1 MPAIDL
7 RSTAYRPPK
16 PGSAPDVG
24 NVELALAQGA
34 WQRRMAAGTKELADF
49 AGALAFEHLAEQ
61 ERAEAAADVANG
73 LTELRARLRMAR
85 VEAGQRGLSPKATMD
100 ELARTRKAFGG
111 EWYSETGRVR
121 SVAARRELEI
131 RANALL
137 GEEGVQAMAESLA
150 RQRRI
155 TEDRFELSEARAI
168 AFRDEKLL
176 DSIRESKVLAG
187 EDAQVSE
194 LEHQNSLVVLQAGRY
209 SDRTGEI
216 ASLMQDPDF
225 DHSQAL
231 AALEADLDAGH
242 GFGAIPP
249 NARADLKL
257 EARRRI
263 AATEQS
269 IAADLARLADR
280 AGARVDA
287 ALLNVVRRVN
297 ADEIGESEALSMVYQ
312 TAGSPDQAREFRE
325 LVQGAAER
333 PMERGI
339 SPESA
344 FAVRDI
350 LFGSGD
356 VREKDAKLRRMQREG
371 KLSVGDYLKFSE
383 KAASGEGQ
391 DGALGSV
398 KKQMVGELKALYGEG
413 RLVLGRY
420 GGAPQD
426 FQSNMVPPGLTTEDF
441 PPVTDGKELDKVHS
455 GKPRTPP
462 GDFDPFV
469 DDEEVPRHWSFVS
482 ATAFDVE
489 FLEGEVDDYA
499 SKHPNAGRDE
509 IWTYLNENYLYPTR
523 LELAR
528 LRLVSERR
536 TERLKPGFGER
547 ATMLRGLQGLPGEV
561 PRRPRDRSRP
571 DPYADRLDSMTAD

>member
-16 PGSAPDVG
+16 SGSAPGVG
-24 NVELALAQGA
+24 NVDLAFAQGA
-34 WQRRMAAGTKELADF
+34 WQRQMAAGTKELAEF

-73 LTELRARLRMAR
+73 LTELRTRLRMAR

-121 SVAARRELEI
+121 SVAARKELEI

-155 TEDRFELSEARAI
+155 TEERFELSEARAI

-187 EDAQVSE
+187 EDAQISDM
-194 LEHQNSLVVLQAGRY
+194 EHRSSLMVLQAGRY

-231 AALEADLDAGH
+231 ALLEADLDAGS
-242 GFGAIPP
+242 GFDAIPP

-263 AATEQS
+263 AATEQ
-269 IAADLARLADR
+269 AVRADRARLADR
-280 AGARVDA
+280 AGARVEA
-287 ALLNVVRRVN
+287 ALLDLVRRVSSG
-297 ADEIGESEALSMVYQ
+297 EIGEADALSTVYR
-312 TAGSPDQAREFRE
+312 TAESPDQVREFRD
-325 LVQGAAER
+325 LVQGAAGK
-333 PMERGI
+333 PAERGI

-383 KAASGEGQ
+383 KAASGEGLE
-391 DGALGSV
+391 GAVGSV
-398 KKQMVGELKALYGEG
+398 KKQMADELKALYGEG
-413 RLVLGRY
+413 RLVLGQY

-441 PPVTDGKELDKVHS
+441 PPVTDSKDLEKVQA
-455 GKPRTPP
+455 GKPRSPRA
-462 GDFDPFV
+462 DFDPFV
-469 DDEEVPRHWSFVS
+469 DNEEVPRHWTFVS
-482 ATAFDVE
+482 ATAFDLE
-489 FLEGEVDDYA
+489 FLEGEVGDYA
-499 SKHPNAGRDE
+499 AKHPNAGRDE

-523 LELAR
+523 MELAR

-536 TERLKPGFGER
+536 TERLKPDFGER
-547 ATMLRGLQGLPGEV
+547 GTMLRNLQGPPDE
-561 PRRPRDRSRP
+561 PAKRPRDRSRP
-571 DPYADRLDSMTAD
+571 DPYAERMDLMTAD